1 MKIIEQDLTK
11 YSTIRT
17 KSHAKYFA
25 LVKNINDLKSAFQF
39 KIKNNLEYVVLGSG
53 SNILFSKEKYDNILF
68 IKLSSDF
75 NFFKIKNNFV
85 SIGAAYS
92 LKLAGKNLI
101 KNGYKDYIF
110 FNLIPA
116 CVGGAITQ
124 NAGIG
129 GSEEI
134 KNVCIGVKLYNIK
147 TDEVIELSNE
157 KCQFGYRNSIIKRNS
172 GEYVVLSAK
181 FRLSNKIENIESLI
195 HQTKERIKEKINREP
210 SGYSF
215 GSTFMNSETPAWK
228 VVKAIKEKLEFNNG
242 AFYSDKHNN
251 WIINKSA
258 KGEEIH
264 NIIKQTKLLALKELN
279 LILKNEVRVI

>member
-1 MKIIEQDLTK
+1 M
-11 YSTIRT
+11 
-17 KSHAKYFA
+17 
-25 LVKNINDLKSAFQF
+25 
-39 KIKNNLEYVVLGSG
+39 
-53 SNILFSKEKYDNILF
+53 
-68 IKLSSDF
+68 
-75 NFFKIKNNFV
+75 
-85 SIGAAYS
+85 
-92 LKLAGKNLI
+92 
-101 KNGYKDYIF
+101 
-110 FNLIPA
+110 
-116 CVGGAITQ
+116 
-124 NAGIG
+124 
-129 GSEEI
+129 
-134 KNVCIGVKLYNIK
+134 
-147 TDEVIELSNE
+147 SNE

>member
-110 FNLIPA
+110 LI
-116 CVGGAITQ
+116 
-124 NAGIG
+124 
-129 GSEEI
+129 
-134 KNVCIGVKLYNIK
+134 
-147 TDEVIELSNE
+147 
-157 KCQFGYRNSIIKRNS
+157 
-172 GEYVVLSAK
+172 
-181 FRLSNKIENIESLI
+181 
-195 HQTKERIKEKINREP
+195 
-210 SGYSF
+210 
-215 GSTFMNSETPAWK
+215 
-228 VVKAIKEKLEFNNG
+228 
-242 AFYSDKHNN
+242 
-251 WIINKSA
+251 
-258 KGEEIH
+258 
-264 NIIKQTKLLALKELN
+264 
-279 LILKNEVRVI
+279 